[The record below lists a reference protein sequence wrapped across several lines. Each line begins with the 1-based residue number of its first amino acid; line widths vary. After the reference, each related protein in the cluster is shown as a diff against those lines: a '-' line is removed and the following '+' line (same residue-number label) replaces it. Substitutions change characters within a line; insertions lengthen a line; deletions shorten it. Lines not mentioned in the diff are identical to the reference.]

1 MFSVNLTSY
10 LPELLILLAIAI
22 IVLIARRNPGEN
34 VYKYVTNK
42 ATDFYDRYAPYS
54 FKMVREKAIELGQE
68 YTPRQY
74 LTQVIILGG
83 IAALVG
89 YFYFYS
95 IITAVIYAIIAIAFI
110 PYLAY
115 LRLQRVYSEYI
126 FEQIQTYTTN
136 VIMEFNTTQSFVK
149 SLEGVRDSGILEE
162 PVLSDVKKMIDMS
175 YQNGTI
181 DESIKYF
188 NDKYP
193 FYMVK
198 NMHQLFLQITKE
210 GARDSGQALENMSL
224 DIDALDEGVYRDQMD
239 RNNFHGRFLRF
250 GLILYLLIVVLRFM
264 LGEDN
269 YMKLLDIWY
278 VQVILHAIVIINAF
292 FLLSGEK
299 YYNEDTGGE

>member
-1 MFSVNLTSY
+1 MKYLT
-10 LPELLILLAIAI
+10 ELVCLLVIAI
-22 IVLIARRNPGEN
+22 ITLLLRKNPGEN
-34 VYKYVTNK
+34 LYKYVAGK
-42 ATDFYDRYAPYS
+42 ATVAYEKYAPYS

-68 YTPRQY
+68 FTPRQY
-74 LTQVIILGG
+74 LTQVIVLGG
-83 IAALVG
+83 LAALVG

-95 IITAVIYAIIAIAFI
+95 IIIAIIYAIIAIATV

-149 SLEGVRDSGILEE
+149 ALEGVRDSGILED
-162 PVLSDVKKMIDMS
+162 PVLSDVKKMVEMS

-181 DESIKYF
+181 DESIDYF
-188 NDKYP
+188 NSKYP
-193 FYMVK
+193 FYMVR

-224 DIDALDEGVYRDQMD
+224 DIDALVEGVYRDQMD

-250 GLILYLLIVVLRFM
+250 GLILYLLVVVLRFM
-264 LGEDN
+264 LGEEN
-269 YMKLLDIWY
+269 YIKLLDIWY

-292 FLLSGEK
+292 FMMSGEK
-299 YYNEDTGGE
+299 YYNEDVGVE

>member
-1 MFSVNLTSY
+1 MKYLT
-10 LPELLILLAIAI
+10 ELVCLLVIAI
-22 IVLIARRNPGEN
+22 ITLLLRKNPGEN
-34 VYKYVTNK
+34 LYKYVAGK
-42 ATDFYDRYAPYS
+42 ATVAYEKYAPYS
-54 FKMVREKAIELGQE
+54 FKMVREKAVELGQE
-68 YTPRQY
+68 FTPRQY
-74 LTQVIILGG
+74 LTQVIVLGG
-83 IAALVG
+83 LAALVG

-95 IITAVIYAIIAIAFI
+95 IIIAIVYAIIAIATV

-149 SLEGVRDSGILEE
+149 ALEGVRDSGILED
-162 PVLSDVKKMIDMS
+162 PVLSDVKKMIEMS

-181 DESIKYF
+181 DESIDYF
-188 NDKYP
+188 NSKYP

-224 DIDALDEGVYRDQMD
+224 DIDALVEGVYRDQMD

-250 GLILYLLIVVLRFM
+250 GLILYLLVVVLRFM
-264 LGEDN
+264 LGEEN
-269 YMKLLDIWY
+269 YIKLLDIWY
-278 VQVILHAIVIINAF
+278 VQVILHAIVFINAF
-292 FLLSGEK
+292 FMMSGEK
-299 YYNEDTGGE
+299 YYNEDVGVE

>member
-1 MFSVNLTSY
+1 MEIILIGLIVIFIVSY
-10 LPELLILLAIAI
+10 
-22 IVLIARRNPGEN
+22 RTKQGES
-34 VYKYVTNK
+34 VYKFISQQAVNTYK
-42 ATDFYDRYAPYS
+42 KLEPYS
-54 FKMVREKAIELGQE
+54 FKIMREKVKELGLE

-95 IITAVIYAIIAIAFI
+95 IVIAVIYAIVAIAFI

-149 SLEGVRDSGILEE
+149 ALEGVRDSGILEE
-162 PVLSDVKKMIDMS
+162 PVVSDVKKMIEMS

-181 DESIKYF
+181 DESITYF
-188 NDKYP
+188 NSKYP

-224 DIDALDEGVYRDQMD
+224 DIDALVEGVYRDQMD

-250 GLILYLLIVVLRFM
+250 GLILYLLVIVLRFM

-269 YMKLLDIWY
+269 YIKLLDIWY
-278 VQVILHAIVIINAF
+278 VQIILHAIVIINAF
-292 FLLSGEK
+292 FMLSGEK
-299 YYNEDTGGE
+299 YYNEDVGGE

>member
-1 MFSVNLTSY
+1 MKYLT
-10 LPELLILLAIAI
+10 ELVCLLVIAI
-22 IVLIARRNPGEN
+22 ITLLLRKNPGEN
-34 VYKYVTNK
+34 LYKYVAGK
-42 ATDFYDRYAPYS
+42 ATVAYEKYAPYS

-68 YTPRQY
+68 FTPRQY
-74 LTQVIILGG
+74 LTQVIVLGG
-83 IAALVG
+83 LAALVG
-89 YFYFYS
+89 YFYFYN
-95 IITAVIYAIIAIAFI
+95 IIIAIVYALI
-110 PYLAY
+110 AIATVPYLAY

-149 SLEGVRDSGILEE
+149 ALEGVRDSGILED
-162 PVLSDVKKMIDMS
+162 PVLSDVKKMIEMS

-181 DESIKYF
+181 DESIDYF
-188 NDKYP
+188 NSKYP

-224 DIDALDEGVYRDQMD
+224 DIDALVEGVYRDQMD

-250 GLILYLLIVVLRFM
+250 GLILYLLVVVLRFM
-264 LGEDN
+264 LGEEN
-269 YMKLLDIWY
+269 CIKLLDIWY

-292 FLLSGEK
+292 FMMSGEK
-299 YYNEDTGGE
+299 YYNEDVGVE